1 VILDLLEQGVGRFL
15 VVPEV
20 RGRRDLLQVA
30 YLFLALIDVKDTPVT
45 DPGGAR
51 WRAGDL
57 FQGRTWQ

>member
-1 VILDLLEQGVGRFL
+1 VILDLPEKGVGRFL

-20 RGRRDLLQVA
+20 GRSGDLFEVA